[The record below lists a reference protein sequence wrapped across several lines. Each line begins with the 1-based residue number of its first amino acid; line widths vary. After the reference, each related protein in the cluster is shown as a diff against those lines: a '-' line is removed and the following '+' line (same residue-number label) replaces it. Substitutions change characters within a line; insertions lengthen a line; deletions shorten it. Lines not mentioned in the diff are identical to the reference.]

1 MKLFYNGRIITM
13 NKQLATATAM
23 SVEKGKIIELYDNK
37 PDIAAEYIDLGGKW
51 VLPGFID
58 THTHSISGGLYSM
71 GVNLEHCQN
80 LSELF
85 ERLAA
90 GKFLGNMLIA
100 WHLDEIELAEKR
112 FPTAAELD
120 KIFPD
125 KAVLIRRVDGH
136 SCVINSWAAQQIE
149 AIQPLDASFNGTFRR
164 RANDQITNWFHSNLD
179 EEHILKSYDNAAR
192 HAIKYGQTSIHTM
205 VGDGYQSIEH
215 YNLLMDNMARY
226 PIEFIPYAQCFN
238 IEAALE
244 AGAPRLGGCIL
255 ADGSFGSHTAGLFE
269 AYADQPENKG
279 VLYHTDT
286 FWENIITRAH
296 ANDLQMAVHCIGDR
310 AISQIL
316 KYYEKVQKDN
326 PKDLRHVLIH
336 NELTSDEMIRRM
348 GDSNIVAAMQP
359 MFDRLWAGKDGL
371 YETVLGKERTKR
383 TTRLRSLRDA
393 GVIIGG
399 GSDWYVTEM
408 DALAGIDAAT
418 RLHNPQER
426 LTPYEAVELYTSH
439 AAWLSHD
446 EKRLGK
452 LAVGYQADFV
462 VLNENPLESDD
473 IANIDIKSV
482 IKLGEILSFESE
494 EVRREL

>member
-1 MKLFYNGRIITM
+1 MKILYNGNIITM
-13 NKQLATATAM
+13 NKQVETAKAVA
-23 SVEKGKIIELYDNK
+23 VENGKIVELFDHK
-37 PDIAAEYIDLGGKW
+37 PEIAGEYIDLQGKW

-71 GVNLEHCQN
+71 GVNLEHCQD
-80 LSELF
+80 LAELF
-85 ERLAA
+85 ERLSA
-90 GKFLGNMLIA
+90 GKLMGDMLIA
-100 WHLDEIELAEKR
+100 WHLDETELKEKR
-112 FPTAAELD
+112 FPTASELD

-136 SCVINSWAAQQIE
+136 SCVINSWAARQIK
-149 AIQPLDASFNGTFRR
+149 AIQPLDSSFNGTFRR
-164 RANDQITNWFHSNLD
+164 RGNDQITNWFHRNLD
-179 EEHILKSYDNAAR
+179 EEHILKSYENAAR

-205 VGDGYQSIEH
+205 VGDGYESLEH
-215 YNLLMDNMARY
+215 YQLLIDNMARF

-238 IEAALE
+238 IKAALE

-269 AYADQPENKG
+269 AYADQPENYG
-279 VLYHTDT
+279 VLYHDDA
-286 FWENIITRAH
+286 FWEKIITRAH
-296 ANDLQMAVHCIGDR
+296 ASDLQVAVHCIGDR

-326 PKDLRHVLIH
+326 PKDLRHILIH
-336 NELTSDEMIRRM
+336 NELTSDEMILRM

-359 MFDRLWAGKDGL
+359 MFDRLWAGEDGL
-371 YETVLGKERTKR
+371 YENVLGTERTKR

-418 RLHNPQER
+418 RIHNQDER
-426 LTPYEAVELYTSH
+426 LSAYEAVELYTSH

-446 EKRLGK
+446 ETRLGQI
-452 LAVGYQADFV
+452 AIGYQADFV
-462 VLNENPLESDD
+462 LLDENPLTSE
-473 IANIDIKSV
+473 NISEIEIVAVYK
-482 IKLGEILSFESE
+482 KGEI
-494 EVRREL
+494 VT